1 MSKIITIKGFHRA
14 FAEIFNMVRRNRE
27 ARDASSTDSSLRQM
41 SLLEHS
47 PRKLE
52 KIKKG
57 LESIEEIERS
67 YDFHRYRFR
76 DLEEIMLTEEPKS
89 ISVADRNVMRNEE
102 DEEDEEGSDGDD
114 DEDDFDGSKWHL
126 QSD

>member
-1 MSKIITIKGFHRA
+1 
-14 FAEIFNMVRRNRE
+14 MVRQNRD
-27 ARDASSTDSSLRQM
+27 ARDASGPDSSLRQM

-67 YDFHRYRFR
+67 YDFHRNRFR
-76 DLEEIMLTEEPKS
+76 DLEEIMLTGEPKS
-89 ISVADRNVMRNEE
+89 ISVADRNVMRNDQE
-102 DEEDEEGSDGDD
+102 DEDGSDGDD
-114 DEDDFDGSKWHL
+114 DEKAFDESKWLSLAYNHVL
-126 QSD
+126 SFFYVA